1 MRIHRH
7 RSRKP
12 TFNVQNYRTNDRI
25 KSEQVR
31 VIDDEGNALG
41 VMDTEKAVTLAASK
55 EMDLVE
61 VSPKAEPPV
70 CKILDY
76 GQFKYQK
83 EKEAKK
89 QKAQSKE
96 VELKG
101 VRLTFRMG
109 VGDREVRLNQTKK
122 FLDKGNKVKVEMQLS
137 GREKAHKEV
146 ATETMNQFLEQVKT
160 FYPIRVEQEI
170 KFQAG
175 RMTMI
180 VAKA

>member
-12 TFNVQNYRTNDRI
+12 KFDIPVYKINNRI
-25 KSEQVR
+25 KAEEVR
-31 VIDDEGNALG
+31 VIDPEKGDLG
-41 VMDTEKAVTLAASK
+41 VMPTAEAIEMAKKK

-61 VSPKAEPPV
+61 VSPKGNPPV

-89 QKAQSKE
+89 RKTLSAE

-101 VRLTFRMG
+101 VRISVRIGAHDRM
-109 VGDREVRLNQTKK
+109 VRLNQTKK
-122 FLDKGNKVKVEMQLS
+122 FLEKGNKVKVEMPLR
-137 GREKAHKEV
+137 GREKAHKDV
-146 ATETMNQFLEQVKT
+146 AQQVMEAFVDELRKE
-160 FYPIRVEQEI
+160 YEIRVEQPI

-175 RMTMI
+175 RMTTI
-180 VAKA
+180 IGRA

>member
-7 RSRKP
+7 RQRKP
-12 TFNVQNYRTNDRI
+12 KYKVTKYRINDRI
-25 KSEQVR
+25 KVPEVR
-31 VIDDEGNALG
+31 VVGFEGEALG
-41 VMDTEKAVTLAASK
+41 VMATEKAIELAETK
-55 EMDLVE
+55 ELDLVE
-61 VSPKAEPPV
+61 VSPKADPPV

-109 VGDREVRLNQTKK
+109 KHDLDVRLNQASK
-122 FLDKGNKVKVEMQLS
+122 FLDKGNKVKVEMPLR
-137 GREKAHKEV
+137 GREKAHKDV
-146 ATETMNQFLEQVKT
+146 ATTIMNSFLTQLGERYQL
-160 FYPIRVEQEI
+160 RVEQTV
-170 KFQAG
+170 KYQAG
-175 RMTMI
+175 RMTAI
-180 VAKA
+180 VAKS

>member
-12 TFNVQNYRTNDRI
+12 RLDIPVYKINNRI
-25 KSEQVR
+25 KSEEVR
-31 VIDDEGNALG
+31 VIDLEKGDLG
-41 VMDTEKAVTLAASK
+41 VMPTAKAIEMAVAK

-61 VSPKAEPPV
+61 VSPKAKPPV
-70 CKILDY
+70 CRILDY

-89 QKAQSKE
+89 RKALSAE

-101 VRLTFRMG
+101 IRLSVRIGDHDRSVRLS
-109 VGDREVRLNQTKK
+109 QTKK
-122 FLDKGNKVKVEMQLS
+122 FFEKGNKVKVEMPLR
-137 GREKAHKEV
+137 GREKAHKDV
-146 ATETMNQFLEQVKT
+146 AQKVMEAFLEELKKD
-160 FYPIRVEQEI
+160 YEIRVEQTI

-180 VAKA
+180 IARA